1 MKKEATMSEEGATM
15 LDEGST
21 ASEEG
26 EGATALEEGAT
37 ALEEG
42 ATALEEGA
50 TALEEGATALEEG
63 ATALEEGA
71 TALEEGATALEEG
84 ATALEE
90 GATASEEGAMASEEG
105 AMDATIPPNRG
116 RGRPKGS
123 GSKKPKIL
131 RVLDKQPRGRPRKVV
146 DPNAVSAETTA
157 PLKRGRPKKVQQK
170 TKMGRPRK
178 YLLSPEEEEEREILK
193 SQPKGPRVWKPL
205 GRPRIYPRVDPP
217 ATPTSAEP
225 RRRGRPLK
233 ASTGRGGHLRK
244 NPPPTSK
251 VSTPPAKDDSPRK
264 SGRPLGSFKAKR
276 AAETDRSNSS
286 PSAKQGCTVSPVV
299 RLYRCSDGKANV
311 FDEAAF
317 QAQRQK
323 GRRKT
328 VNVDCTAYDSEEEN
342 EDTQRNE
349 DEVFSLV
356 EDDKEEEIK
365 PRDGHGKASNPGKVA
380 AAIKKKEVVVPK
392 RGGRKPGTIKSVVK

>member
-1 MKKEATMSEEGATM
+1 MKEEGATM
-15 LDEGST
+15 SDEGATASGEGAT

-26 EGATALEEGAT
+26 EGATA
-37 ALEEG
+37 
-42 ATALEEGA
+42 
-50 TALEEGATALEEG
+50 
-63 ATALEEGA
+63 
-71 TALEEGATALEEG
+71 
-84 ATALEE
+84 
-90 GATASEEGAMASEEG
+90 SEEGEGAMESEEG
-105 AMDATIPPNRG
+105 AMDATGSEEESDEALSNGSPIPPKRG

-131 RVLDKQPRGRPRKVV
+131 RVLNKQPRGRPRKVV

-157 PLKRGRPKKVQQK
+157 PLKCGRPKKL
-170 TKMGRPRK
+170 GRPRK
-178 YLLSPEEEEEREILK
+178 YLLSPEEEEERKILK
-193 SQPKGPRVWKPL
+193 SQPRVWKPL
-205 GRPRIYPRVDPP
+205 GRPRIHPRGDPP

-233 ASTGRGGHLRK
+233 ASTVRGAHLQK

-251 VSTPPAKDDSPRK
+251 VSTPPVKDDSPRK

-286 PSAKQGCTVSPVV
+286 PSAKQGCTVSPIVSP
-299 RLYRCSDGKANV
+299 YRCSNGKANV

-323 GRRKT
+323 GKRKS
-328 VNVDCTAYDSEEEN
+328 VNVDYTAYDSEEEN

-349 DEVFSLV
+349 DEVLSLV
-356 EDDKEEEIK
+356 EDDEEEEIK
-365 PRDGHGKASNPGKVA
+365 PRDGHGKASKPGKVV

-392 RGGRKPGTIKSVVK
+392 RGGRKPGSIKKVVK

>member
-1 MKKEATMSEEGATM
+1 MKEEATMSEEGATMSEEGATM
-15 LDEGST
+15 LDEGAT

-26 EGATALEEGAT
+26 EGATASEEG
-37 ALEEG
+37 
-42 ATALEEGA
+42 
-50 TALEEGATALEEG
+50 
-63 ATALEEGA
+63 
-71 TALEEGATALEEG
+71 
-84 ATALEE
+84 E

-105 AMDATIPPNRG
+105 AMDATGSEEESDEALSNGSPIPPNRG

-157 PLKRGRPKKVQQK
+157 PLKRGRPKKVEQK
-170 TKMGRPRK
+170 KKMGRPRK
-178 YLLSPEEEEEREILK
+178 YLLSPEEEEERKILK

-205 GRPRIYPRVDPP
+205 GRPRIHPRGDPP

-233 ASTGRGGHLRK
+233 ASTGRGAHLRK

-251 VSTPPAKDDSPRK
+251 VSKPPAKDDSPRK

-286 PSAKQGCTVSPVV
+286 PSAKQGCTVSPIV
-299 RLYRCSDGKANV
+299 RLYRCSNGKANV

-328 VNVDCTAYDSEEEN
+328 VNVDYTAYDSEEEN

-356 EDDKEEEIK
+356 EDDEEEEIK

-392 RGGRKPGTIKSVVK
+392 RGGRKPGSIKKVVK

>member
-15 LDEGST
+15 SEEGATMLDEGATASEEGEGAT

-50 TALEEGATALEEG
+50 TALEEGATASEEG
-63 ATALEEGA
+63 ATAL
-71 TALEEGATALEEG
+71 
-84 ATALEE
+84 
-90 GATASEEGAMASEEG
+90 EEGAMASEEG
-105 AMDATIPPNRG
+105 AMDATGSEEESDEALSNGSSIPPNRG

-170 TKMGRPRK
+170 KKMGRPRK
-178 YLLSPEEEEEREILK
+178 YRLSPEEEEEREILK

-205 GRPRIYPRVDPP
+205 GRPRIHPRMDPP

-233 ASTGRGGHLRK
+233 VSTGRGAHLRK

-251 VSTPPAKDDSPRK
+251 VSKPPAKDDSPRK
-264 SGRPLGSFKAKR
+264 SGRPLGSFNAKR
-276 AAETDRSNSS
+276 AAETDGSNSS
-286 PSAKQGCTVSPVV
+286 PSAKQGCTVSPIV
-299 RLYRCSDGKANV
+299 RLYRCSNGKANV

-328 VNVDCTAYDSEEEN
+328 VNVDYT
-342 EDTQRNE
+342 
-349 DEVFSLV
+349 
-356 EDDKEEEIK
+356 
-365 PRDGHGKASNPGKVA
+365 GGK
-380 AAIKKKEVVVPK
+380 
-392 RGGRKPGTIKSVVK
+392 

>member
-1 MKKEATMSEEGATM
+1 MSEEG
-15 LDEGST
+15 EGAT

-26 EGATALEEGAT
+26 EGATASEEG
-37 ALEEG
+37 
-42 ATALEEGA
+42 
-50 TALEEGATALEEG
+50 
-63 ATALEEGA
+63 
-71 TALEEGATALEEG
+71 
-84 ATALEE
+84 E
-90 GATASEEGAMASEEG
+90 GATASEEGEGATASEEGEGATMSEEGEGATASEEGEGASGEGAMASEEG
-105 AMDATIPPNRG
+105 AMDATGSEEESDEALSNGSPIPPNRG

-131 RVLDKQPRGRPRKVV
+131 RVLDKQPRRGRPRKVV
-146 DPNAVSAETTA
+146 DPNAVLAETTA
-157 PLKRGRPKKVQQK
+157 PLKRGRPKKVEQK
-170 TKMGRPRK
+170 
-178 YLLSPEEEEEREILK
+178 LSPEEEEERKILK

-205 GRPRIYPRVDPP
+205 GRPRIYPRGDPP

-233 ASTGRGGHLRK
+233 ASTGRGAHLRK

-251 VSTPPAKDDSPRK
+251 VSKPPAKDDSPRK

-286 PSAKQGCTVSPVV
+286 PSAKQGCTVSPIV
-299 RLYRCSDGKANV
+299 RLYRCSNGKANV

-328 VNVDCTAYDSEEEN
+328 VNVDYTAYDSEEEN

-356 EDDKEEEIK
+356 EDDEEEEIK
-365 PRDGHGKASNPGKVA
+365 PRDGHGKVSNPGKVV
-380 AAIKKKEVVVPK
+380 AAIKKKEGVVPE
-392 RGGRKPGTIKSVVK
+392 RGGRKPGSIKKVVK

>member
-1 MKKEATMSEEGATM
+1 MKEGATMSEEGATM
-15 LDEGST
+15 SDEGATMSDEGATMSDEGATMSDEGAT

-26 EGATALEEGAT
+26 EGATAS
-37 ALEEG
+37 
-42 ATALEEGA
+42 
-50 TALEEGATALEEG
+50 
-63 ATALEEGA
+63 
-71 TALEEGATALEEG
+71 
-84 ATALEE
+84 EE
-90 GATASEEGAMASEEG
+90 GATASEEGAMASKEG
-105 AMDATIPPNRG
+105 AMDATGSEEESDALSNGSPIPPKRG

-146 DPNAVSAETTA
+146 DPNAVSAE
-157 PLKRGRPKKVQQK
+157 RGRPKKVQQK
-170 TKMGRPRK
+170 KKLGRPRK
-178 YLLSPEEEEEREILK
+178 YLSPEEEEERKILK
-193 SQPKGPRVWKPL
+193 SQPRVWKPL
-205 GRPRIYPRVDPP
+205 GRPRIHPRRDPP

-233 ASTGRGGHLRK
+233 ASTDRGANLQT

-251 VSTPPAKDDSPRK
+251 VSKPPAKDDSPRK

-286 PSAKQGCTVSPVV
+286 PSAKQGCTVSPIV
-299 RLYRCSDGKANV
+299 RLYRRSNGKANV

-323 GRRKT
+323 GKRKS
-328 VNVDCTAYDSEEEN
+328 VNADYTAYDSEEEN

-365 PRDGHGKASNPGKVA
+365 PRDGHGKASKPGKVV

-392 RGGRKPGTIKSVVK
+392 RGGRKPGSIKKVVK